1 MAEKKVDLKTMTRK
15 EKKDYIWYYYKSH
28 MMMGLFAVVLVGSLI
43 YDVMTKDKIIFS
55 LTLFGEAESG
65 VQIEEIQQDLT
76 QLVAPEATKKE
87 KVLVQFYGLNEV
99 ETSFDEMT
107 DLYQQKM
114 ISQIAAQELDLVIMG
129 ESDFGFYA
137 EEKMFE
143 ALNEISGIDWSLVEE
158 TQLIKDEQTDLV
170 YGIKMA
176 GSQLLN
182 RINYDTNGKVLALI
196 NNSLNKEM
204 AVDVINQLLSE

>member
-1 MAEKKVDLKTMTRK
+1 
-15 EKKDYIWYYYKSH
+15 

-143 ALNEISGIDWSLVEE
+143 ALNEISGIDWNLVEE

>member
-1 MAEKKVDLKTMTRK
+1 
-15 EKKDYIWYYYKSH
+15 
-28 MMMGLFAVVLVGSLI
+28 
-43 YDVMTKDKIIFS
+43 
-55 LTLFGEAESG
+55 
-65 VQIEEIQQDLT
+65 
-76 QLVAPEATKKE
+76 
-87 KVLVQFYGLNEV
+87 
-99 ETSFDEMT
+99 
-107 DLYQQKM
+107 
-114 ISQIAAQELDLVIMG
+114 MG

-143 ALNEISGIDWSLVEE
+143 ALNEISGIDWNLVEE

>member
-76 QLVAPEATKKE
+76 QLV
-87 KVLVQFYGLNEV
+87 
-99 ETSFDEMT
+99 T

-143 ALNEISGIDWSLVEE
+143 ALNEISGIDWNLVEE